1 MKRND
6 KSKKKYVIV
15 SQKMYPSQIN
25 ELAMCCFFIKDQKNL
40 DDLLSFIVN
49 NGGRVVAAVASTG
62 VSKNAVIDFFDGY
75 NSNGFT
81 VFAMCQ
87 QEVADIFLLNI
98 CRELELY
105 KRGRGKAFIIDILGY
120 MGAKGPF
127 VE

>member
-1 MKRND
+1 
-6 KSKKKYVIV
+6 
-15 SQKMYPSQIN
+15 
-25 ELAMCCFFIKDQKNL
+25 MCCFFIKDQKNL

-62 VSKNAVIDFFDGY
+62 VSKKCGNRFFLMAITQMVLLFCNVPARSCRY
-75 NSNGFT
+75 
-81 VFAMCQ
+81 
-87 QEVADIFLLNI
+87 ILLNI